1 MACVMQV
8 QLRPVHRGENVSIR
22 RAAARGSGRGGERNG
37 SAVRR
42 DLRHLVQPL
51 RPLHETRP
59 AAANGRRTP
68 FCAASPN
75 ARIPPTELETGRGA
89 TSTGSHRARIHP
101 YSPKRGP
108 PSRTYAPRSLNFLH
122 TPHPPA
128 ASAGRSVL
136 THVLFPQLAQPDL
149 AGEGG
154 PRMPPDDGKSRH
166 SALAS
171 FDMIYASCAHPSRA
185 MLARG
190 AGRPVRIRARRA
202 V

>member
-8 QLRPVHRGENVSIR
+8 QLRPVHRGRNVSIR

-59 AAANGRRTP
+59 AAAVGAQKALLRGV
-68 FCAASPN
+68 AWSPDG
-75 ARIPPTELETGRGA
+75 AGELETDRSG
-89 TSTGSHRARIHP
+89 TSTGTRRARVRP
-101 YSPKRGP
+101 AFPPQAP
-108 PSRTYAPRSLNFLH
+108 PSRTYAPRSLGASPQ
-122 TPHPPA
+122 PHPPA

-149 AGEGG
+149 AGEGV
-154 PRMPPDDGKSRH
+154 PSTPPDGGKSRH

-171 FDMIYASCAHPSRA
+171 FGMIYALCAHPSRA
-185 MLARG
+185 TLARG

>member
-8 QLRPVHRGENVSIR
+8 RLRPVHRGRNVSIR
-22 RAAARGSGRGGERNG
+22 RAAARGSGRDGERKA

-42 DLRHLVQPL
+42 DLRRLVQPL

-59 AAANGRRTP
+59 AAAVGAQKALLR
-68 FCAASPN
+68 CVVYSPDGVG
-75 ARIPPTELETGRGA
+75 ELETDRSG
-89 TSTGSHRARIHP
+89 TSTGSRRARNHP
-101 YSPKRGP
+101 SSPP
-108 PSRTYAPRSLNFLH
+108 TTTPSRTYAPRSH
-122 TPHPPA
+122 GSSPQPHPPA

-154 PRMPPDDGKSRH
+154 PSTPPDDGKSRH

-171 FDMIYASCAHPSRA
+171 FDMIYALCAHPSRA
-185 MLARG
+185 TLARG
-190 AGRPVRIRARRA
+190 AGRPVRIRAHRA